1 MRIKGENTAMLFVR
15 DVNKKSSRQKTY
27 LKLFLGFFL
36 VMSLLT
42 VLSRTADS
50 LTVARVTV
58 DKAIRGSL
66 SHETVADGT
75 IESSEKVYV
84 KIEEGFKVAKINVTK
99 GEFVKTGDQLINI
112 DKKDIEEQLFKA
124 QTELQLLE
132 LKKQGLNLETY
143 DNKGDEVVEKAQL
156 ELDRA
161 KRDRDINKE
170 INGGTELEKDKR
182 AVEDAELNLQTAITE
197 KEKTNVSN
205 KVAQEKNEIDK
216 KSTELDILL
225 KTKEINK
232 LNKLCAMGNIITA
245 ESDGII
251 DEIYIKEG
259 EKTTGSNLISI
270 IPEKSKFL
278 YKATI
283 NGEKAK
289 YIKAGDSIQI
299 TLAGKQVPIDNV
311 VVKSVRNVDD
321 GKSMVEIIA
330 DMPDGTEASNG
341 MSASMKHGKKTD
353 EYDRIIPIGSLRSTN
368 QGDYILVIKET
379 NTVMGN
385 EKSVYKLDVTVA
397 DRDSS
402 FAAITSGLNDET
414 IIINSNKAISEGDR
428 VRIDVK

>member
-1 MRIKGENTAMLFVR
+1 MRIKENMFMLFVK
-15 DVNKKSSRQKTY
+15 DVKNNNRQKTY
-27 LKLFLGFFL
+27 LKLFIGFFV
-36 VMSLLT
+36 VMTLLT

-58 DKAIRGSL
+58 DKAKRGSL
-66 SHETVADGT
+66 SHEILADGT
-75 IESSEKVYV
+75 IESSAKLYV
-84 KIEEGFKVAKINVTK
+84 KIEEGFKVSKINVTK
-99 GEFVKTGDQLINI
+99 GEFVKTGDPLINI

-170 INGGTELEKDKR
+170 INAGTELEKDKR

-197 KEKTNVSN
+197 NEKTNASN

-232 LNKLCAMGNIITA
+232 LNELCDRADIITA
-245 ESDGII
+245 ENDGII

-259 EKTTGSNLISI
+259 EKTTGSNLISL
-270 IPEKSKFL
+270 IPDKSEFL
-278 YKATI
+278 YKATLDS
-283 NGEKAK
+283 EKAK
-289 YIKAGDSIQI
+289 YIRVGDSIQV
-299 TLAGKQVPIDNV
+299 TLAGKQVYIDNV

-321 GKSMVEIIA
+321 GKSKVEIIA

-341 MSASMKHGKKTD
+341 MSASMKHAKKTE
-353 EYDRIIPIGSLRSTN
+353 EYDRIIPIASLRSTS
-368 QGDYILVIKET
+368 QGDYILIVNET
-379 NTVMGN
+379 NTVMGK
-385 EKSVYKLDVTVA
+385 EKSAYKLEVTVA
-397 DRDSS
+397 DKDSS
-402 FAAITSGLNDET
+402 FAAITSGLNDE
-414 IIINSNKAISEGDR
+414 IVIINSNKPISEDDR
-428 VRIDVK
+428 VRIDAQ